1 MAALCGSENVRQLV
15 THLHSRD
22 SDAAV
27 EMIDAAYWVKG
38 CSSLGRLRYAVLLRV
53 GKGRRTKMCL
63 VDIKE
68 ATHAAAPRTPD
79 TEDHALPAD
88 SAERVV
94 MGARALAPALGD
106 RMIAAKFLGKPV
118 VVRELMPQ
126 DLKLEIDRL
135 SQSQAC
141 KAARYLGNVVGVA
154 HARQLDPPERRDWK
168 ERLRAQHS
176 NRLDAPHWLWTSIV
190 ELVAAH
196 ERAYLN
202 HCRQY
207 ALVPFGPAP
216 AGQQSQAVPLD
227 ESAAPRLKRKEAS
240 SRTSP

>member
-1 MAALCGSENVRQLV
+1 M
-15 THLHSRD
+15 
-22 SDAAV
+22 
-27 EMIDAAYWVKG
+27 KG

-53 GKGRRTKMCL
+53 GKGRRAKMCL

-68 ATHAAAPRTPD
+68 AMHAAAPRAPD

-94 MGARALAPALGD
+94 MGARALAPALGH
-106 RMIAAKFLGKPV
+106 RMIAETFLGQPV
-118 VVRELMPQ
+118 VARELTPQ
-126 DLKLEIDRL
+126 DLKPEIDRL

-141 KAARYLGNVVGVA
+141 KAARYLGNAVGVA
-154 HARQLDPPERRDWK
+154 HARPLDPPERRDGK
-168 ERLRAQHS
+168 ERLGAQRS
-176 NRLDAPHWLWTSIV
+176 NQLDASHWLWSDIV

-207 ALVPFGPAP
+207 ALVPVDPAP
-216 AGQQSQAVPLD
+216 TGQTLWATPLD
-227 ESAAPRLKRKEAS
+227 RPMAPRPKTEEAS
-240 SRTSP
+240 PRTSP